1 MTGKCVVVLSLA
13 MFARPAGAQD
23 LEPRAYSAAP
33 IGLNFVLAGYTYS
46 TGDVLL
52 DPTLPLTDV
61 KATVNG
67 AVAGFGRTFSLFGRT
82 ALAVVAQP
90 YAVADVSGRIGE
102 QAASTRRSGLADTRI
117 KLSMNFLGGRAL
129 KPRDFARAPRS
140 TILGA
145 SIALVPPIG
154 QYYPARLINLGSNR
168 WAFRPEVGISKP
180 IGHWTVDAYGGVWL
194 FTSNDQF
201 YTGTSHRRQEP
212 IFAAQG
218 HMSYTW
224 RQRLWTAFDVT
235 WYTGGTTTIDDVGKA
250 DLVRNARG
258 GATLSLPLGAQ
269 QQLKVAYSGAI
280 STRIGGTF
288 RTIGAAWQFSWLDR
302 APSRP

>member
-1 MTGKCVVVLSLA
+1 MPGKCVAVLTLA
-13 MFARPAGAQD
+13 MLARPAGAQD

-33 IGLNFVLAGYTYS
+33 IGLNFVLLGYTYS

-52 DPTLPLTDV
+52 DPTLPVEDV
-61 KATVNG
+61 RATVNALVVG
-67 AVAGFGRTFSLFGRT
+67 IGRTFNLFGRT
-82 ALAVVAQP
+82 ALAVAAQP
-90 YAVADVSGRIGE
+90 YAVGDVSGRVGE
-102 QAASTRRSGLADTRI
+102 QAASVSRSGLADSRL
-117 KLSMNFLGGRAL
+117 KLSMNFLGGRAMT
-129 KPRDFARAPRS
+129 PRDFARAPRS

-145 SIALVPPIG
+145 SIAVVPPVG
-154 QYYPARLINLGSNR
+154 QYYPARLINLGANR
-168 WAFRPEVGISKP
+168 WAFKPEVGISKP
-180 IGHWTVDAYGGVWL
+180 IGRWTVDAYGGVWL

-201 YTGTSHRRQEP
+201 YTGTSHRRQDP

-235 WYTGGTTTIDDVGKA
+235 WYSGGTTTINDVGKA

-258 GATLSLPLGAQ
+258 GATLSLPLGGR
-269 QQLKVAYSGAI
+269 QQLKLAYSGAI